1 MKVSKLTCENDELFL
16 NLTRIAEF
24 APDVFI

>member
-1 MKVSKLTCENDELFL
+1 MKVSKLTRENDELFL
-16 NLTRIAEF
+16 NLTHIAEF